1 MHIIT
6 REYKVYSFDELSEE
20 AKSKAHSDYLNS
32 YDFYPW
38 GKEVENCIEELNNLF
53 HIKIR
58 DWEYGGYCSYSYDIK
73 WEDWFWD
80 YDYAYKRKEL
90 SGNRARAFLWNNFG
104 DVLYE
109 MRHYGKYLKNG
120 NTGKW
125 HYQRTSRVLAGSRVY
140 DGTCPLTG
148 TCIDNSALDPMA
160 YFCFGAKWDK
170 DLQKRVPDRRDAFA
184 VKWDEGV
191 TVESIITDCVD
202 SLFHAAQDDYEY
214 YQSRKHF
221 EEECRDNDWEF
232 LENGKM
238 SW

>member
-1 MHIIT
+1 MHTIT
-6 REYKVYSFDELSEE
+6 KEYKVYSFDELSEE

-32 YDFYPW
+32 HDFYPW
-38 GKEVENCIEELNNLF
+38 EREVENCIEELNNLF

-73 WEDWFWD
+73 WDDWFWD

-109 MRHYGKYLKNG
+109 MRHYGKYLKNE

-125 HYQRTSRVLAGSRVY
+125 HYQRTSRVLAESRVY

-148 TCIDNSALDPMA
+148 TWIDNSALDPMA
-160 YFCFGAKWDK
+160 YFCFGVKWNK
-170 DLQKRVPDRRDAFA
+170 DLRKFFPDRRDAFA
-184 VKWDEGV
+184 VKRDEGI
-191 TVESIITDCVD
+191 TVEDIITDCVD
-202 SLFHAAQDDYEY
+202 SLFREAQDDYEY
-214 YQSRKHF
+214 YQSREHF

-238 SW
+238 FW